1 MAFVGGFVGSGAVGL
16 WGILAPLGALVFN
29 GARAGVRWFVAFVA
43 VFLVS
48 GHRGRAGRQRR
59 STFPAWFASTMIA
72 LNVTVAGAVVFGLL
86 AQFVRQREEA
96 LAALRVEQDR
106 AESLLLNILPRS
118 IADKLKADTATIA
131 DQFAAASILFADVVD
146 FTPLSDR
153 LQPAEVVGILDHLF
167 THFDL
172 LADRY
177 GVEKIKT
184 IGDCYMV
191 AAGVPTPRAD
201 HARVMALMA
210 LDMRDAMR
218 SQDAVG
224 HLGLEIRIGIN
235 SGPVVAGVIG
245 RKRFLYDLWGD
256 AVNTASRMESQGTPG
271 QIQVTRAT
279 YELLKDEFEL
289 EPRGTVPIKGKGDVE
304 TWYLVGRSDDHEAD
318 RIDDADPGRR
328 VPGSRRPRRGPARR
342 VRARRMDGV
351 ARRRG
356 DVAVPARWFERADA
370 LLLGR
375 KTWEIWETVLA
386 APRRRRSGLPRHQRP
401 AQVRAVDHAQGP
413 DLAEHPR
420 HRRRRRGGRS
430 ASSRRSPGA
439 SSRSTAAASCSAGC
453 SSATSSTSSTC
464 GSPRSWSATGF
475 GSSRSMA
482 RRTTWSWSSRARCR
496 PA

>member
-1 MAFVGGFVGSGAVGL
+1 MAFVGGFVASGGVGL
-16 WGILAPLGALVFN
+16 WGILAPLGALVFA
-29 GARAGVRWFVAFVA
+29 GARAGVRWFVAFVV

-48 GHRGRAGRQRR
+48 GLVGELVGGGR
-59 STFPAWFASTMIA
+59 STLPTWFESTMIA

-86 AQFVRQREEA
+86 AQFVRQREDA
-96 LAALRVEQDR
+96 LAAMRVEQDR

-146 FTPLSDR
+146 FTPLSER

-172 LADRY
+172 LAERY
-177 GVEKIKT
+177 EVEKIKT

-201 HARVMALMA
+201 HARVMAQMA
-210 LDMRDAMR
+210 LDMRDAMHA
-218 SQDAVG
+218 QDAVG

-256 AVNTASRMESQGTPG
+256 AVNMASRMESHGTSG

-304 TWYLVGRSDDHEAD
+304 TWYLG
-318 RIDDADPGRR
+318 GRR
-328 VPGSRRPRRGPARR
+328 
-342 VRARRMDGV
+342 
-351 ARRRG
+351 
-356 DVAVPARWFERADA
+356 
-370 LLLGR
+370 
-375 KTWEIWETVLA
+375 
-386 APRRRRSGLPRHQRP
+386 
-401 AQVRAVDHAQGP
+401 
-413 DLAEHPR
+413 
-420 HRRRRRGGRS
+420 
-430 ASSRRSPGA
+430 PGA
-439 SSRSTAAASCSAGC
+439 AA
-453 SSATSSTSSTC
+453 
-464 GSPRSWSATGF
+464 
-475 GSSRSMA
+475 
-482 RRTTWSWSSRARCR
+482 
-496 PA
+496 